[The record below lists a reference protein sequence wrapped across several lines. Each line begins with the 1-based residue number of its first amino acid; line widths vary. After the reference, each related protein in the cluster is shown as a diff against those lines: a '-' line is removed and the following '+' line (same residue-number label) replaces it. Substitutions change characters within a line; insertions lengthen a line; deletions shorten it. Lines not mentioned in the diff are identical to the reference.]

1 MKRSRSFGLR
11 VLRRTLT
18 SFGAHDMATY
28 AAALAYQ
35 LLFSLFPFIIFL
47 VALLGFL
54 RVPEFFDWLRQQAAV
69 LLPAQALE
77 PVNTAIDQVQ
87 QPQGGLLS
95 FGILLALWSASAG
108 VRATINA
115 LNVVYGVSEGRPAW
129 KLYALSLLY
138 TVGLAALLIAAAALM
153 VLGPQ
158 ASGWLG
164 AQFGLG
170 AVTVTAWNV
179 LRWPL
184 AVSLLLITVAL
195 IYYVAPDVEQ
205 QLRFITPGSLLA
217 VGVWLAA
224 SFGFAFYVQNFANY
238 SATYGGVGAIIVLLF
253 YFYLSAAILL
263 FGAELN
269 AALEH
274 HTPMG
279 KDPGEKTVEEQ
290 RETSSE

>member
-1 MKRSRSFGLR
+1 MRSRSKSAWS
-11 VLRRTLT
+11 VLRRSLKN
-18 SFGAHDMATY
+18 FGAHDMATY

-35 LLFSLFPFIIFL
+35 VLFSLFPFLIFL

-54 RVPEFFDWLRQQAAV
+54 QVPEFFDWLRQQAAA

-108 VRATINA
+108 VRATMNA
-115 LNVVYGVSEGRPAW
+115 LNVAYGVAEGRPMW
-129 KLYALSLLY
+129 KLYLLSLLY
-138 TVGLAALLIAAAALM
+138 TVGLAALLITAAALM

-158 ASGWLG
+158 VTGWLG
-164 AQFGLG
+164 DQFGLG
-170 AVTVTAWNV
+170 AVTVTVWNV
-179 LRWPL
+179 FRWPL
-184 AVSLLLITVAL
+184 AVALLFVTVAL

-205 QLRFITPGSLLA
+205 QLKFITPGSVLA
-217 VGVWLAA
+217 VVVWIAA
-224 SFGFAFYVQNFANY
+224 SLGFAFYVQNFADY
-238 SATYGGVGAIIVLLF
+238 SATYGSVGAIIVLLF

-263 FGAELN
+263 FGAEVN

-274 HTPMG
+274 HAPTG
-279 KDPGEKTVEEQ
+279 KDPGEKKQ
-290 RETSSE
+290 

>member
-1 MKRSRSFGLR
+1 MLPGGLS
-11 VLRRTLT
+11 VLRRSLK
-18 SFGAHDMATY
+18 SFGAHDMATC

-35 LLFSLFPFIIFL
+35 VLFSLFPFIIFL

-54 RVPEFFDWLRQQAAV
+54 HVPEFFDWLRQQAAA

-77 PVNTAIDQVQ
+77 LVDAAIDQIQ

-115 LNVVYGVSEGRPAW
+115 LNRAYGVAEGRPAW
-129 KLYALSLLY
+129 KLYLLSLLY
-138 TVGLAALLIAAAALM
+138 TVGFAALLITAAALM

-158 ASGWLG
+158 ASSWLG
-164 AQFGLG
+164 DQVGLG
-170 AVTVTAWNV
+170 AVAVTVWNV

-184 AVSLLLITVAL
+184 AVSLLLVTVAL

-205 QLRFITPGSLLA
+205 QLRFITPGSVLA
-217 VGVWLAA
+217 VGVWIAA
-224 SFGFAFYVQNFANY
+224 SLGFAFYVQNFADY
-238 SATYGGVGAIIVLLF
+238 SATYGGVGAIIVLLL
-253 YFYLSAAILL
+253 YFYISSAILL
-263 FGAELN
+263 LGAEVN

-274 HTPMG
+274 RAPTG
-279 KDPGEKTVEEQ
+279 KNPGEKQ
-290 RETSSE
+290 

>member
-1 MKRSRSFGLR
+1 
-11 VLRRTLT
+11 
-18 SFGAHDMATY
+18 MATY

-35 LLFSLFPFIIFL
+35 VLFSLFPFLIFL

-54 RVPEFFDWLRQQAAV
+54 QVPEFFDWLRQQAAA

-108 VRATINA
+108 VRATMNA
-115 LNVVYGVSEGRPAW
+115 LNVAYGVAEGRPMW
-129 KLYALSLLY
+129 KLYLLSLLY
-138 TVGLAALLIAAAALM
+138 TVGLAALLITAAALM

-158 ASGWLG
+158 VTGWLG
-164 AQFGLG
+164 DQFGLG
-170 AVTVTAWNV
+170 AVTVTVWNV
-179 LRWPL
+179 FRWPL
-184 AVSLLLITVAL
+184 AVALLFVTVAL

-205 QLRFITPGSLLA
+205 QLKFITPGSVLA
-217 VGVWLAA
+217 VVVWIAA
-224 SFGFAFYVQNFANY
+224 SLGFAFYVQNFADY
-238 SATYGGVGAIIVLLF
+238 SATYGSVGAIIVLLF

-263 FGAELN
+263 FGAEVN

-274 HTPMG
+274 HAPTG
-279 KDPGEKTVEEQ
+279 KDPGEKKQ
-290 RETSSE
+290 